1 MWNNRST
8 LLGTLSFCFLVTGCI
23 ATQSAALKE
32 QAEST
37 TSPVAACR
45 IAAQADGWTVLDVHG
60 LDEISEGYWEARVEV
75 DDPELQDLVL
85 CRHNTVEGWTEVL
98 VLDG

>member
-1 MWNNRST
+1 MGS
-8 LLGTLSFCFLVTGCI
+8 LSFCFLVTGCI
-23 ATQSAALKE
+23 ATQSAALQE
-32 QAEST
+32 RPESD
-37 TSPVAACR
+37 TSPTAACR
-45 IAAQADGWTVLDVHG
+45 QAAQADGWTVLDVHG

-75 DDPELQDLVL
+75 DDPELQDLVF